1 MKRGGEESYASST
14 IPYYVGLEIRV
25 DRVDRNTINSSRFLV
40 ISYMEQKLFWK
51 SITRTGR
58 IEISFD
64 KGISAIFLNLN
75 LFEIKKME
83 EENVFLECIFDFYRS
98 SY

>member
-1 MKRGGEESYASST
+1 MKRGREESYASSA
-14 IPYYVGLEIRV
+14 IPCYVEIRV
-25 DRVDRNTINSSRFLV
+25 DRVERDKFFLV
-40 ISYMEQKLFWK
+40 ISCKNCSGKVF
-51 SITRTGR
+51 IR

-64 KGISAIFLNLN
+64 KGISPIFLNLN
-75 LFEIKKME
+75 LFEIKKMEEE